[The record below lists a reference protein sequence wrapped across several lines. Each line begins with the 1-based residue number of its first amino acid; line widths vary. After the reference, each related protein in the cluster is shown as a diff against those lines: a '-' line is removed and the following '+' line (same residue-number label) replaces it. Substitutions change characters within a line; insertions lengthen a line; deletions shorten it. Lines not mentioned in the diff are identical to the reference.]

1 MKEEK
6 TVFYPYSSWLK
17 QRYGEKVYKL
27 PVNLPVSCRT
37 VVTDME
43 DVHFVLKR
51 EPGLNLSG
59 SLHR

>member
-27 PVNLPVSCRT
+27 PGQPAGILP
-37 VVTDME
+37 
-43 DVHFVLKR
+43 
-51 EPGLNLSG
+51 EPL
-59 SLHR
+59 

>member
-27 PVNLPVSCRT
+27 PVNLPVSCPNRC
-37 VVTDME
+37 DG
-43 DVHFVLKR
+43 HFVLKR